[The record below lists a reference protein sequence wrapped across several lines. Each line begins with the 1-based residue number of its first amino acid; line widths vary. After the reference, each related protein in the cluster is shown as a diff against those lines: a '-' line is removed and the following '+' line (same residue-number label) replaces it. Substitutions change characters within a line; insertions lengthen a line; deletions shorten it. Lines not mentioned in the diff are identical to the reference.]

1 MMQLKALALAGTLAA
16 SAAAFSIFGPQTLA
30 ADVST
35 ADGMAA
41 AAAITEEPGDLS
53 ASKLVGA
60 SIYNGDNVRIGEVE
74 DLIIASNGSVS
85 TVVMGVGGFLGLGE
99 KKVAVPFSSVR
110 AAKGD
115 NNTIMIVVEGTVEG
129 LRALPSYSYASS

>member
-1 MMQLKALALAGTLAA
+1 MMQLRALALAGTLVA
-16 SAAAFSIFGPQTLA
+16 SAATLSIFGPQTLA

-60 SIYNGDNVRIGEVE
+60 SVYNGDNVRIGEVE